1 MVLWYMHTYIKL
13 YYSFTHMWWS
23 NDILTSKSNPTYS
36 FMHTWWSYDICKLIS
51 NLVYSS
57 KHMWWSYDISTR
69 ISNPIYSFTQ
79 TWWFYDIC
87 TLISNPT
94 YSFTQ
99 KWWSYDIRTCIS
111 KSIIPS
117 STRDGFMIDAHV
129 YQTLFTPSCKRDSF
143 MIYAYLYQ
151 TLPIPS
157 RTCDGLMIYAHIYQT
172 LLFLHAH
179 LMVLWYTPM
188 YIKIFQSVMHTW
200 WSYDIR
206 TRISNPI
213 IPSRTCDGLMIYAH
227 VYQHPG
233 IYWTCERF
241 RRLDST
247 LLVPAGKG
255 LSIRTPEGSTV
266 WHLHRQHGGI

>member
-1 MVLWYMHTYIKL
+1 M
-13 YYSFTHMWWS
+13 
-23 NDILTSKSNPTYS
+23 
-36 FMHTWWSYDICKLIS
+36 WWSYDMRTRIS
-51 NLVYSS
+51 NPIHSFM
-57 KHMWWSYDISTR
+57 HMWWSYDICTLILNLIDSFTHTWRSYDICKR
-69 ISNPIYSFTQ
+69 ISNPI
-79 TWWFYDIC
+79 I
-87 TLISNPT
+87 
-94 YSFTQ
+94 
-99 KWWSYDIRTCIS
+99 
-111 KSIIPS
+111 
-117 STRDGFMIDAHV
+117 
-129 YQTLFTPSCKRDSF
+129 PSCKG
-143 MIYAYLYQ
+143 
-151 TLPIPS
+151 
-157 RTCDGLMIYAHIYQT
+157 DGLMIYAHIYQT
-172 LLFLHAH
+172 LLFLHTH

-255 LSIRTPEGSTV
+255 LSIRTSEGSTV